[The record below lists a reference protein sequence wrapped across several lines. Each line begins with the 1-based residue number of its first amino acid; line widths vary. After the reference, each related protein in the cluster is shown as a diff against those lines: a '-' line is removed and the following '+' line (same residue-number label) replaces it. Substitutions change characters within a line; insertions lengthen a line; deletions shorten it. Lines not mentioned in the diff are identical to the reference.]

1 MITATPIREIP
12 TAQLLRGVGR
22 ASGVVLFVAWLGLFL
37 AEVAQGKFR
46 EPSVNELFQAAALA
60 IVFAGYAIGWRHE
73 LAGGL
78 MAILGTVG
86 FFVVY
91 TLDLLYVT
99 GIGAATLFAL
109 PGVLYLL
116 AWNLDRQRAK
126 HFRG

>member
-1 MITATPIREIP
+1 MITATPIREVP

-22 ASGVVLFVAWLGLFL
+22 ASAVVLFCAWLGFFL
-37 AEVAQGKFR
+37 AEVVQGKFKD
-46 EPSVNELFQAAALA
+46 PSVNEFFQAAALA

-78 MAILGTVG
+78 VAILGTAG

-91 TLDLLYVT
+91 AFNLLHVT
-99 GIGAATLFAL
+99 GIGNAMLFAL

-126 HFRG
+126 HIRG